1 MEKIAIIED
10 DKCIRDELETLLQGA
25 GYEPKT
31 IIPDQD
37 VVEHILALHCDLVL
51 LDITLPE
58 LSGEAILRLVRKK
71 SDVPIIMVTSRTQEI
86 DEVLSM
92 SYGADDYIVKP
103 YNPTLLLLR
112 IGAVLRRGRK
122 GTKEEI
128 YRGCQ
133 VDIAR
138 GTLIKISTGEEIVL
152 TKNEMLI
159 FKTLF
164 HHVGEIVSRDEL
176 MTVLWDNEE
185 YINDNALTVNIS
197 RLRRKLTI
205 FFDAEVITTRKKQGY
220 ILQCP

>member
-122 GTKEEI
+122 GNKEET

-138 GTLIKISTGEEIVL
+138 GTLRKMSTEEEIIL

-159 FKTLF
+159 FKTLL
-164 HHVGEIVSRDEL
+164 HHMGEIVSRDEL